1 MLPAVSVLENLSLQI
16 HIVIFKVLTVKSLLH
31 LGGTCRAFRDAI
43 SEDVW
48 QIVAESKYMES
59 LPLRQWHKRG
69 RHDIM
74 SEHVLR
80 DLGAAAGG
88 WKAFVRA
95 RLVPSPV
102 SAVRAPFSFDAS
114 QPCVGRYAAEAV
126 FLVDV
131 FSGETHLAS
140 NCDHL
145 CRDSSLKVADDDDS
159 EGDEICLDDIG
170 VYSITTT
177 QLLSCDSLTVRVSVA
192 VRGGPICLLDAIE
205 LTPQEMQT
213 SRGID
218 NGLTLGSVRCDDC
231 SWSFQWKTHTPPA
244 TFIYWSVP
252 ASRTPLLPITLKA
265 GHSQCGYCFRI
276 ASADDFVEC
285 NRGHCRPIGA
295 NHAAHA
301 RHYCSVECEILGR
314 SRVKRDRRL
323 CPRP

>member
-1 MLPAVSVLENLSLQI
+1 
-16 HIVIFKVLTVKSLLH
+16 
-31 LGGTCRAFRDAI
+31 
-43 SEDVW
+43 
-48 QIVAESKYMES
+48 
-59 LPLRQWHKRG
+59 
-69 RHDIM
+69 M

-102 SAVRAPFSFDAS
+102 SAVLAPFSFDAS

-145 CRDSSLKVADDDDS
+145 CRDGSVADDDDS
-159 EGDEICLDDIG
+159 EGDHIYFDNIG
-170 VYSITTT
+170 VSSITTT
-177 QLLSCDSLTVRVSVA
+177 QLLSCESLTVRVSVA

-205 LTPQEMQT
+205 LTPQQMQT

-218 NGLTLGSVRCDDC
+218 KCLDLDSVRCDDC
-231 SWSFQWKTHTPPA
+231 TWSFQWKSCNPPA
-244 TFIYWSVP
+244 IFIDWSVP
-252 ASRTPLLPITLKA
+252 ASRTPLLPITLNA

-285 NRGHCRPIGA
+285 DRCLGPIGA

-301 RHYCSVECEILGR
+301 THYCSVECEILGR
-314 SRVKRDRRL
+314 SRLKRDRRL
-323 CPRP
+323 CPRNIFQRS